1 MLKLKYVQPK
11 KLKVL
16 ILVFTAVGLWGIG
29 FGLFRGSIDD
39 SGSMNNFMIVVL
51 GVVNLILGAFMS
63 YLYLTQVRK
72 IDPRKDSKYKR
83 KK

>member
-1 MLKLKYVQPK
+1 MLKLKYIQPK

-16 ILVFTAVGLWGIG
+16 MVVFAIVGVWGIG
-29 FGLFRGSIDD
+29 FGLWRGDQST
-39 SGSMNNFMIVVL
+39 SMNNFMIVVL
-51 GVVNLILGAFMS
+51 GVVNLVMGAFMA

-83 KK
+83 RE

>member
-1 MLKLKYVQPK
+1 MGYWIWFVP
-11 KLKVL
+11 
-16 ILVFTAVGLWGIG
+16 
-29 FGLFRGSIDD
+29 RGSIDD

-51 GVVNLILGAFMS
+51 GVVNLFLGAFMA